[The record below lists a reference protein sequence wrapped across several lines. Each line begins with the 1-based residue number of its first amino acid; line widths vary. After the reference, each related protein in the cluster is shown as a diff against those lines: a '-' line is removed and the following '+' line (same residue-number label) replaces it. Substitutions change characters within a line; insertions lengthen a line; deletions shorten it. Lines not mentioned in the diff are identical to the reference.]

1 MANTLSNNTT
11 HNTADRRT
19 KTISFSLNYSDLPGS
34 QHRAEPKRKHSLFS
48 QKVVAA
54 ALSSLAVRLF
64 PGEQVEVFLENQHI
78 ATPAI
83 LPTHTLNQV
92 FTQFQTPNLSSLA
105 DCAKLDL
112 HQQRTHLDVT
122 LTIDPLFWSPL
133 LQSWFTA
140 HVTGYIHRVVSQPDL
155 ALNQIFLLSQEQ
167 RDDINQRLHPGM
179 NNQSATENPKAQ
191 HQIQPGSHGNL
202 LHQYFTGQVAFH
214 PNSVALDF
222 AGETLSYQ
230 ALDELSNNL
239 KHKLL
244 DCYHAADPATDSA
257 ANTRDD
263 TRAEYVAPD
272 TRIALI
278 FERSP
283 AWFISILAVLKAG
296 GAYVPLDPAY
306 PASRLHYM
314 LQDSGAQL
322 VLGSTEWLKQLRTS
336 RRINHSNHLKQTHPK
351 QTSAEHQ
358 EIVPWADL
366 QPVAENA
373 QAPEHQWLQGIGIQ
387 VLPPQSNTKTS
398 TKTSTKISTKTDT
411 STSSEPAQHSSNNH
425 PPTGNNLAYVIYTSG
440 STGKPKGV
448 AVEHQGA
455 CALAEDLRLRFAL
468 KPGVRMLQFASP
480 SFDASVFEWAGAL
493 CSGAT
498 LVVAASSELPPQQ
511 DIADTLSARHIH
523 IAMLPPSVI
532 RTMKNRPLPTLQW
545 LLSGGEPCTSDIVQ
559 KWHNN
564 AELNRPLVN
573 VYGPTE
579 ATVLTSAAYL
589 LPNQPIHI
597 GTAIAD
603 RRVAIVNSWQE
614 QVPAGAT
621 GELCILG
628 CGVARE
634 YLNAPPAAVNF
645 FTASQ
650 ISGFENSAGYHDCHD
665 SHEHRGY
672 RTGDY
677 VRQSPE
683 DHIEYIGRR
692 DKQIKVRGY
701 RIELGEIEAAII
713 AHPKVKETAVVL
725 CKQEKTNFIVAFVCG
740 AFVCEAS
747 ENANAANDISQ
758 DNNHS
763 LEQDLTA
770 ELIQKLNEQ
779 LPSHMLPQ
787 RFYFPETL
795 PLTPNGKIDRD
806 ALVAMAQTDTT
817 PPPDHLEEKLENNLE
832 NTAEENIVADVAQ
845 QSHNTYQQ
853 TLLAIWRD
861 VLGQPH
867 ITANDN
873 FYALGGDSI
882 IAIQVI
888 SALETQGLALNA
900 SDFVANPSIRELA
913 RYVTSK
919 DSLPETLPESS
930 LPETNASSLPD
941 ISQQNISQPDIAQI
955 KTAQPFNLSPIQQW
969 LYEQNPAAIQGFCQ
983 YQTLRIRQFN
993 AERFTRAL
1001 NNLVQQHD
1009 AFRQCFVAENTAT
1022 PPRWQRVYQ
1031 AEAPEIVLE
1040 PLVPINQSG
1049 STVRSLEKTAEKA
1062 VENWFTQFSPETG
1075 QFVKA
1080 ASLDMNKEQ
1089 SPETLVLIAIH
1100 HLVIDGVSWRLLLN
1114 QLQKLYWQPEMRISA
1129 TVPQVAIQQALQR
1142 YADHPDTF
1150 AQLAHWQSVLS
1161 QSAQIYNHNDWV
1173 VNPQR
1178 IHQPLQHLAL
1188 STPLHTLNEGTSN
1201 NLQLLPL
1208 LGAFALSFQQLT
1220 NTNHV
1225 AFVTEGHGREPH
1237 TNVNFERNIGWFT
1250 SMFPVCFHLPT
1261 PLNGN
1266 DAANPEKWER
1276 LQESWQQLQ
1285 QQWYS
1290 VPDNGLSYGALRY
1303 LNADAKPGFTRPGSQ
1318 KSPLTLPPV
1327 VFNFLGVFH
1336 HHHDENWVAF
1346 DAQSGQD
1353 STPHPLG
1360 HSVLELNCAVVNGT
1374 LVCRFSYHTALF
1386 EPSRIEQFHACFLQF
1401 AAALV
1406 QLNRN
1411 ENSDENAVKN
1421 NNESKRTDSG
1431 RTFGLTATQQGML
1444 FHTLSHPQ
1452 LDNYLVQTL
1461 WHYPC
1466 DINPEAMEHSWQQA
1480 SEQQAVFR
1488 TAYEWHNRAS
1498 SPQQRLCEHSDFGFH
1513 WHNIR
1518 HLTSQQQQQEIA
1530 RIIEQDRAQP
1540 FDLSKP
1546 GSLRAHW
1553 FALGEQQ
1560 HQLLFSHHH
1569 ILLDGWSLSLLLN
1582 AIDHLYQQQISNNE
1596 VPAFQSPP
1604 SNEQVPNEQV
1614 PNVQAPNIQAFIDF
1628 AQRQN
1633 FTEAKAFFARLLAQG
1648 DISSRLPVQGVAKSL
1663 NELKPITNQRTQ
1675 QQELNASVTA
1685 SLATAAKQH
1694 GVTLGALILL
1704 AAGLVQSANDNG
1716 ANTVFGTI
1724 LSGRN
1729 HLPELTNTPGMLA
1742 STLPVIFRPNWQQSM
1757 PQALQAMHVLLGEL
1771 NRHSLLPLRD
1781 IHNKHS
1787 GKPVSFSSLITFE
1800 NYPGQE
1806 SGLNSESHSKTNK
1819 AIALVSE
1826 KRTLL
1831 QEIEKTAYPLTLV
1844 FRPFQGKLE
1853 SKISYDA
1860 DVFSESDISVLQQQ
1874 LSCVLWVIAEH
1885 ANNLNSLTCEMLA
1898 AKIGKQPNDTGHYS
1912 QPGHKR
1918 PRYQQPDHQQTE
1930 KENDSD
1936 NMAPTKESTHSLE
1949 TEPASQMQIAQKALE
1964 TAWKEVLGVASVGLQ
1979 DNYFSLGGDSLNALQ
1994 IMNALEQQGY
2004 RLSAPDVLQNPEFKQ
2019 MLQLLADQA
2028 PALTGQSPNENQAVA
2043 HSIAHTITRKPYPLA
2058 PTQLRFFNR
2067 YFKGELINPHFFTIP
2082 VFSQLKQ
2089 AVTTTHLTHAID
2101 AALAVSDGHHVK
2113 FTKGD
2118 GIASIRQTPHRWLP
2132 DDYLRVVDL
2141 SENQTRDES
2150 SNLVPQERPQPISQ
2164 EKQQQIIQ
2172 QVAEDASQSMN
2183 IWHGALFRIV
2193 AFTNLHQ
2200 PEHSSSETEN
2210 GSLLFIVFHHLV
2222 SDGMSVNVFLQR
2234 LSTMLMEPE
2243 EQHRPQKRS
2252 LDTLQPGYFLPWAD
2266 ALHHYASVH
2275 DWRVARHEWQRIM
2288 AGSSNDSAKLAASH
2302 QPNRAMPSPCHAEM
2316 SVFEQPLLAT
2326 PAASAALRITAQ
2338 RLKTT
2343 PFNLL
2348 LAIFLLALQRI
2359 DRHRSSLHIM
2369 GAQRHIPPGLQT
2381 EQAYMGDLNQCMGF
2395 FSAAVPFTGSIAQ
2408 YLDSNPH
2415 HQIAALLPAIS
2426 QRHQRCNE
2434 RALEYLILQ
2443 YLLPASN
2450 PSNVAM
2456 NEQQEMLFHYFAAD
2470 PREQENSALAPA
2482 QFASGPASDPQNQSN
2497 YLLNTTLIHTE
2508 NELRC
2513 RFYYASDF
2521 ISEAELVQIHADF
2534 TTSIAALQHELETQ
2548 TPQASDP
2555 HHQESTTTRA
2565 PNHENY

>member
-1 MANTLSNNTT
+1 MENTLSNNTT
-11 HNTADRRT
+11 HNTADQRT

-34 QHRAEPKRKHSLFS
+34 QHRAEPMRKHSLFS
-48 QKVVAA
+48 QKVAAA

-64 PGEQVEVFLENQHI
+64 PGERVEVFLENQHI
-78 ATPAI
+78 ATPAF
-83 LPTHTLNQV
+83 LPTHSLNQV
-92 FTQFQTPNLSSLA
+92 FTQFQTPNLSSPA

-112 HQQRTHLDVT
+112 HKQRTHLDVT

-133 LQSWFTA
+133 LQNWLTT

-155 ALNQIFLLSQEQ
+155 ALNRIYLLSQEQ
-167 RDDINQRLHPGM
+167 CDDINQRLHPGT
-179 NNQSATENPKAQ
+179 NNQSAADNLKAQ
-191 HQIQPGSHGNL
+191 YQIQPGSHGNL
-202 LHQYFTGQVAFH
+202 LQQYFTGQVAFH
-214 PNSVALDF
+214 PHSVALEF

-244 DCYHAADPATDSA
+244 DCYHAANTTTDSSG
-257 ANTRDD
+257 
-263 TRAEYVAPD
+263 EYVAPD

-322 VLGSTEWLKQLRTS
+322 VIGSTEWLTQLRTS
-336 RRINHSNHLKQTHPK
+336 HRFNHSNHLQQTN
-351 QTSAEHQ
+351 AEHQ
-358 EIVPWADL
+358 EIAPWADL

-373 QAPEHQWLQGIGIQ
+373 QEPEHQWLRGIGIQ
-387 VLPPQSNTKTS
+387 ALPPQSNTKTS
-398 TKTSTKISTKTDT
+398 TKANTLA
-411 STSSEPAQHSSNNH
+411 SSDPTQHSPNH
-425 PPTGNNLAYVIYTSG
+425 YHLTGNNLAYVIYTSG

-448 AVEHQGA
+448 AVEHQGV

-511 DIADTLSARHIH
+511 DIADTLAAHHIH

-559 KWHNN
+559 KWYNN
-564 AELNRPLVN
+564 AGLNRPLVN

-589 LPNQPIHI
+589 LPNHPIHI
-597 GTAIAD
+597 GNAIAD

-614 QVPAGAT
+614 QVPVGAT

-634 YLNAPPAAVNF
+634 YLNTPPAAVNF

-650 ISGFENSAGYHDCHD
+650 ISGFENSARSHD
-665 SHEHRGY
+665 SRDSQEHRGY
-672 RTGDY
+672 RTGDF

-725 CKQEKTNFIVAFVCG
+725 CKQEKTNFIVAFVCAG
-740 AFVCEAS
+740 FVCEAS
-747 ENANAANDISQ
+747 ESANAVTDTIQ
-758 DNNHS
+758 GNNHP
-763 LEQDLTA
+763 LEQDLPA
-770 ELIQKLNEQ
+770 ELRQELSQQ

-806 ALVAMAQTDTT
+806 ALVVMAQADTT
-817 PPPDHLEEKLENNLE
+817 PPSVLLENNLE
-832 NTAEENIVADVAQ
+832 NTAEENVVADVEQ
-845 QSHNTYQQ
+845 QSHSTYQQ

-867 ITANDN
+867 IAATDN

-913 RYVTSK
+913 RYVTPK
-919 DSLPETLPESS
+919 DLLPETLPENS
-930 LPETNASSLPD
+930 LPETNTFSLHG
-941 ISQQNISQPDIAQI
+941 ISQQNISQPEIAQI

-1001 NNLVQQHD
+1001 NTLVQQHD
-1009 AFRQCFVAENTAT
+1009 AFRQCFVAENTTT
-1022 PPRWQRVYQ
+1022 PPHWQRMYQ

-1040 PLVPINQSG
+1040 PLAPINQSG
-1049 STVRSLEKTAEKA
+1049 STIRSLEKTAENA
-1062 VENWFTQFSPETG
+1062 VEKTLENWFTQFSPETG

-1080 ASLDMNKEQ
+1080 GSLDVNKEQ

-1114 QLQKLYWQPEMRISA
+1114 QLQKLYRQPETHIGA

-1142 YADHPDTF
+1142 YADHPNTF
-1150 AQLAHWQSVLS
+1150 AQLAHWQSVLN
-1161 QSAQIYNHNDWV
+1161 QSAQIYNHNNWH

-1178 IHQPLQHLAL
+1178 VHQPLQHLAL
-1188 STPLHTLNEGTSN
+1188 STPLQTLNEGTSN

-1208 LGAFALSFQQLT
+1208 LGAFAFSLQQLT

-1237 TNVNFERNIGWFT
+1237 TSVNFERNIGWFT

-1266 DAANPEKWER
+1266 DVANPEKWER

-1285 QQWYS
+1285 QQWHS

-1318 KSPLTLPPV
+1318 KSAFTLPPV

-1336 HHHDENWVAF
+1336 HRHDENWVAF

-1353 STPHPLG
+1353 TTPHPLG
-1360 HSVLELNCAVVNGT
+1360 HSVLELNCAVVNGA
-1374 LVCRFSYHTALF
+1374 LVCRFSYHPALF
-1386 EPSRIEQFHACFLQF
+1386 EPSRIEQFHTQFLQF
-1401 AAALV
+1401 AAALC
-1406 QLNRN
+1406 QLNR
-1411 ENSDENAVKN
+1411 DEN

-1466 DINPEAMEHSWQQA
+1466 AINPEAMEHAWQQA

-1488 TAYEWHNRAS
+1488 TAYEWHNRSS
-1498 SPQQRLCEHSDFGFH
+1498 SPQQRLCEHSNFAFH

-1518 HLTSQQQQQEIA
+1518 HLTPQQQQQEIA

-1546 GSLRAHW
+1546 GSLRAYW
-1553 FALGEQQ
+1553 FAMGKQQ

-1569 ILLDGWSLSLLLN
+1569 IVLDGWSLSLLLN
-1582 AIDHLYQQQISNNE
+1582 AIDHLYQGQISNNKIPTS
-1596 VPAFQSPP
+1596 PAIQIS
-1604 SNEQVPNEQV
+1604 V
-1614 PNVQAPNIQAFIDF
+1614 QAFIDF

-1633 FTEAKAFFARLLAQG
+1633 VTEAKAFFARLLAQG
-1648 DISSRLPVQGVAKSL
+1648 DISTRLPVQGVAKTL

-1685 SLATAAKQH
+1685 NLATAAKQH

-1704 AAGLVQSANDNG
+1704 AAGLVQSANDSG
-1716 ANTVFGTI
+1716 ADTVFGTI

-1781 IHNKHS
+1781 IHNNRS

-1806 SGLNSESHSKTNK
+1806 SGLSSESHSDANK

-1831 QEIEKTAYPLTLV
+1831 REIEKTAYPLTLV

-1860 DVFSESDISVLQQQ
+1860 DVFSESDISLLQQQ
-1874 LSCVLWVIAEH
+1874 LSSVLWVIAEH
-1885 ANNLNSLTCEMLA
+1885 ANNLTSLTCGMLA
-1898 AKIGKQPNDTGHYS
+1898 AQIGKQPNDTELNS
-1912 QPGHKR
+1912 QT
-1918 PRYQQPDHQQTE
+1918 DHQQTE

-1936 NMAPTKESTHSLE
+1936 NMIPTKESTHSLE
-1949 TEPASQMQIAQKALE
+1949 TGLTSQILIARKALE

-2028 PALTGQSPNENQAVA
+2028 PAPTGQSPDENQAVA
-2043 HSIAHTITRKPYPLA
+2043 HTIIRKPYPLA
-2058 PTQLRFFNR
+2058 PTQLRFFKR
-2067 YFKGELINPHFFTIP
+2067 YFQGEIINPHFFTIP

-2089 AVTTTHLTHAID
+2089 TVTTTHLTHAID
-2101 AALAVSDGHHVK
+2101 AALSVSDGHHVK

-2141 SENQTRDES
+2141 SENKARDES
-2150 SNLVPQERPQPISQ
+2150 SNLIPQERHQPISQ

-2183 IWHGALFRIV
+2183 VWHGALFRIV

-2200 PEHSSSETEN
+2200 PEHSRSEAQN
-2210 GSLLFIVFHHLV
+2210 SPLLFIVFHHLV
-2222 SDGMSVNVFLQR
+2222 SDGLSVNVFLQR

-2243 EQHRPQKRS
+2243 EQHRPQKRC

-2266 ALHHYASVH
+2266 ALHHYASVR

-2288 AGSSNDSAKLAASH
+2288 AGTPNDSGKLGASH
-2302 QPNRAMPSPCHAEM
+2302 QSNQVMPSPCHAEM

-2359 DRHRSSLHIM
+2359 DRHHSSLHIM

-2443 YLLPASN
+2443 YLLPVSDTSN
-2450 PSNVAM
+2450 AAM

-2521 ISEAELVQIHADF
+2521 ISEAELVQIHTDF
-2534 TTSIAALQHELETQ
+2534 TASIDALQRELETQ
-2548 TPQASDP
+2548 APQASDR
-2555 HHQESTTTRA
+2555 HQNESTTTRA